1 MDPKAIMSYY
11 TWMKL
16 TNGGT
21 YVSSASLSFFFHKG
35 RSRSTKRRGVLS
47 PISVEG
53 AFPYI
58 FAPYMYWPMGVRAI
72 KCKCDR
78 VIADR
83 EKVVGK
89 VRSVAIQCAEWDV

>member
-35 RSRSTKRRGVLS
+35 SFPLYPWKE
-47 PISVEG
+47 P
-53 AFPYI
+53 FPYI
-58 FAPYMYWPMGVRAI
+58 FAPYMYWPIGVRAI
-72 KCKCDR
+72 KCKCYR

-89 VRSVAIQCAEWDV
+89 VKPFSGYTMCGKFREWDV